1 MISFQLSDFTIQI
14 VLRSVH
20 FIYRHVFE
28 QGLLIMS
35 RFTSDMSHLTLEVVN
50 LSDIKSGENLLRG
63 TTEATSDIAV
73 SESGDSNQSLDSVV
87 RRVSHYKVSSDS
99 SD

>member
-1 MISFQLSDFTIQI
+1 
-14 VLRSVH
+14 
-20 FIYRHVFE
+20 
-28 QGLLIMS
+28 MS
-35 RFTSDMSHLTLEVVN
+35 RLTSDMSHLTLEVVN

-63 TTEATSDIAV
+63 TTGATPASSDIAV